1 MIGIRLT
8 TPALATPSHMAATTP
23 SPTPAQSETF
33 VKELVRSLN
42 IQLDNL
48 CQFLPQERV
57 ADFAKLNAQ
66 ELLVETQRAVGK
78 GACKEGGGMCVALG
92 LLSCVVLGDTGGG
105 GCFSLSRCRRHRG
118 LTTRFPLVPAAVAN
132 LWTADLMD
140 IHNELIELQKE
151 DVGFGSRMQEKELNL
166 VRLGLGGG

>member
-105 GCFSLSRCRRHRG
+105 VASPCR
-118 LTTRFPLVPAAVAN
+118 VVVAIVASPRVSPSYPPPSP
-132 LWTADLMD
+132 TSGQR
-140 IHNELIELQKE
+140 I
-151 DVGFGSRMQEKELNL
+151 
-166 VRLGLGGG
+166 